1 MLLPANTDFTDLDFD
16 SVRARL
22 IDLVQSVFPEWTDF
36 DVANFGTIL
45 LELFAFVADI
55 LTHTQDAQARERF
68 VATLTQ
74 RKSLIAI
81 ARTYGYTIPG
91 PSAATALETF
101 TLAAVPAAD
110 VTIPAGTEVRT
121 PEISDP
127 VRFQLLEDVVIPSG
141 ANPPRGTG
149 NVEHSKTITATF
161 AAAALGG
168 RDAVLDR
175 TPFLDGS
182 ASVSATNGAYT
193 EVASFLDSG
202 STDRHFQVLVDQ
214 NDRATVRF
222 GDGVRGAAPT
232 GTIVVVYKVG
242 GGRIGN
248 VEAGRIRICEGSFQD
263 EDGRSVRLSV
273 TNAARAS
280 GGADRQTIEQA
291 RLALPESIRAGNRSV
306 TREDFEINA
315 RRVPAIARALMTT
328 RNEDPAV
335 EENAGILYL
344 VPVGGG
350 APTGPQL
357 AAVETMVTET
367 YPPTLTF
374 EVVVLGAE
382 YRTID
387 VWTRVTFAA
396 GSSPASVKARI
407 VAALEAYFAILN
419 DDGTPNQ
426 RIDFGVNLP
435 DRAIAWSDVFNAV
448 RDVAGVRKIDPG
460 DLQLEGL
467 VDDVTLS
474 VREFPTLGSVTVVN
488 AATGETVL

>member
-1 MLLPANTDFTDLDFD
+1 MLLPANADFTDLDFD

-22 IDLVQSVFPEWTDF
+22 IALVQSVFPQWTDF

-45 LELFAFVADI
+45 IELFAFVADV

-91 PSAATALETF
+91 PSAATASVAF
-101 TLAAVPAAD
+101 TLGAVPAAD

-127 VRFQLLEDVVIPSG
+127 VRFQLLEDVTIASG
-141 ANPPRGTG
+141 ANPPTASGD
-149 NVEHSKTITATF
+149 VEHSRTHSATF
-161 AAAALGG
+161 AANALAGQ
-168 RDAVLDR
+168 DVLLDR
-175 TPFLDGS
+175 SPFLDGS
-182 ASVSATNGAYT
+182 AVVSATNGAYS
-193 EVASFLDSG
+193 EVNSFLESS
-202 STDRHFQVLVDQ
+202 STDRHFVVLVDQ
-214 NDRATVRF
+214 NDRATIRF
-222 GDGVRGAAPT
+222 GDGIRGAAPT
-232 GTIVVVYKVG
+232 GTITVVYKTG
-242 GGRIGN
+242 GGRVGN
-248 VEAGRIRICEGSFQD
+248 VEAGRIRVCEGSFQD
-263 EDGRSVRLSV
+263 SDGRSVRVVV

-280 GGADRQTIEQA
+280 GGAERQTIEQA

-315 RRVPAIARALMTT
+315 RRVPSIARALMTT
-328 RNEDPAV
+328 INEDPAV

-350 APTGPQL
+350 DPTGPQL

-374 EVVVLGAE
+374 EVTVLGAE
-382 YRTID
+382 YRAVD

-396 GSSPASVKARI
+396 GSSPTVVKARI
-407 VAALEAYFAILN
+407 VAALEAFFAILN
-419 DDGTPNQ
+419 DDGTPNE
-426 RIDFGVNLP
+426 RIDFGVNLA
-435 DRAIAWSDVFNAV
+435 DQSIAWSDVFNAV

-460 DLQLEGL
+460 DLQLGGL
-467 VDDVTLS
+467 VDDVALT
-474 VREFPTLGSVTVVN
+474 VREFPILGAVTVVN
-488 AATGETVL
+488 AATGEAVP